1 MVPLIRSVSMLE
13 RWVGACPLILQDG
26 NDQPQLQNALL
37 RDRSA
42 TGCLYEQDVRLYEQ
56 DVPSTDATHIRDEAN
71 IRDEIHIRD
80 VTHMKASRYEQ
91 GMPNTAPLAMPN
103 TAPLVMLSVDRFV
116 SGRFDEVWLA
126 SSQWARPQ

>member
-1 MVPLIRSVSMLE
+1 MLE
-13 RWVGACPLILQDG
+13 RWVGACPLILQEG

-42 TGCLYEQDVRLYEQ
+42 TGCLYEQDV
-56 DVPSTDATHIRDEAN
+56 PSADATHIRDEAN

-80 VTHMKASRYEQ
+80 ATHMKASRYEQ
-91 GMPNTAPLAMPN
+91 GMPNTAPLVMPN

>member
-1 MVPLIRSVSMLE
+1 MLE

-56 DVPSTDATHIRDEAN
+56 DVPSTDATHIRDA
-71 IRDEIHIRD
+71 
-80 VTHMKASRYEQ
+80 THMKAGRYEQ
-91 GMPNTAPLAMPN
+91 GVPNT
-103 TAPLVMLSVDRFV
+103 TPLVMLSVDRFV

-126 SSQWARPQ
+126 SSHWARPQ

>member
-1 MVPLIRSVSMLE
+1 MLE
-13 RWVGACPLILQDG
+13 RWVGSCPLILQDG

-42 TGCLYEQDVRLYEQ
+42 TGCLYEQDVRRYEQDVRRYEQDVRLYEQ
-56 DVPSTDATHIRDEAN
+56 DVPSTDATHRRDATHS
-71 IRDEIHIRD
+71 RDA
-80 VTHMKASRYEQ
+80 THMKAGGYEQ
-91 GMPNTAPLAMPN
+91 GMPN

-126 SSQWARPQ
+126 SSHWARPQ

>member
-1 MVPLIRSVSMLE
+1 MLE

-42 TGCLYEQDVRLYEQ
+42 TGCLYEQDV
-56 DVPSTDATHIRDEAN
+56 PSTDATHRRDATHS
-71 IRDEIHIRD
+71 RDA
-80 VTHMKASRYEQ
+80 THMKAGRYEQ
-91 GMPNTAPLAMPN
+91 GVPN

-126 SSQWARPQ
+126 SSHWARPQ

>member
-1 MVPLIRSVSMLE
+1 MLE
-13 RWVGACPLILQDG
+13 RWVGSCPLILQDG

-56 DVPSTDATHIRDEAN
+56 DVPSTDATHRRDATHS
-71 IRDEIHIRD
+71 RDA
-80 VTHMKASRYEQ
+80 THMKAGRYEQ
-91 GMPNTAPLAMPN
+91 GVPD

-126 SSQWARPQ
+126 SSHWARPQ

>member
-1 MVPLIRSVSMLE
+1 MLE
-13 RWVGACPLILQDG
+13 RWVGSCPLILQDG

-56 DVPSTDATHIRDEAN
+56 DVPSTDATHRRDATHS
-71 IRDEIHIRD
+71 RDA
-80 VTHMKASRYEQ
+80 THMKAGRYEQ
-91 GMPNTAPLAMPN
+91 GVPNT
-103 TAPLVMLSVDRFV
+103 TPLVMLSVDRFV

-126 SSQWARPQ
+126 SSHWARPQ